1 VLTCTDNCLPHA
13 CRLLGKDHASLQGFV
28 ARDMKVLDRTDRPCH
43 QLLFSDGAE
52 VAFYVDFHAK
62 ASKSKAHI
70 YLRSPK
76 VYIVPE
82 AVILDAVDTDVIDG
96 VMFQASPKKGHY
108 ALRTPKST
116 PKSG

>member
-1 VLTCTDNCLPHA
+1 
-13 CRLLGKDHASLQGFV
+13 
-28 ARDMKVLDRTDRPCH
+28 MKVIDRTDRPCH

-82 AVILDAVDTDVIDG
+82 TDVIDGVVLDAVDTDVIDG
-96 VMFQASPKKGHY
+96 MMFQASPTKGQGAHV
-108 ALRTPKST
+108 
-116 PKSG
+116 

>member
-1 VLTCTDNCLPHA
+1 
-13 CRLLGKDHASLQGFV
+13 
-28 ARDMKVLDRTDRPCH
+28 MKVLDRTDRPCH

-96 VMFQASPKKGHY
+96 VMFQASPKKGHS
-108 ALRTPKST
+108 ALRTPL
-116 PKSG
+116 SGLHA